1 MVFILLEAAFFSDI
15 SRHERLHRLEITE
28 LQFFVNFLG
37 LRQRILLEIFETD
50 LHEMSLRNEGLVR
63 LIFVVKFR
71 IGPDNLVLKFLFA
84 DILKLESLDGILY
97 ETHRGLVN
105 RERISHH
112 IDELRIRI
120 KFQKRLHMT
129 GMRRILAEELLLS
142 AHMQSRIYH

>member
-1 MVFILLEAAFFSDI
+1 
-15 SRHERLHRLEITE
+15 
-28 LQFFVNFLG
+28 
-37 LRQRILLEIFETD
+37 
-50 LHEMSLRNEGLVR
+50 MSFRNKSLVS

-71 IGPDNLVLKFLFA
+71 IGLYNLIFKFFFA
-84 DILKLESLDGILY
+84 YVLKLESLDGILY

-105 RERISHH
+105 RERIAHH